1 MRDVL
6 DLSFAAITTG
16 RFSTRFGSISV
27 PMEGGVQVQGLVVS
41 RVFA

>member
-1 MRDVL
+1 MLDVL

-16 RFSTRFGSISV
+16 RSTRFGLISV
-27 PMEGGVQVQGLVVS
+27 PMEGGVQVQGLVIS